1 MAFGKLSFLY
11 LGGVRMDY
19 EKLAREYEQEAEQV
33 KKRLDD
39 IRGTMTKSEWER
51 SCRTGRV
58 STLRE
63 MYLSLKCTARTLRE
77 RAGCEI
83 N

>member
-1 MAFGKLSFLY
+1 
-11 LGGVRMDY
+11 MDY
-19 EKLAREYEQEAEQV
+19 ERLAREYEQEAEQV